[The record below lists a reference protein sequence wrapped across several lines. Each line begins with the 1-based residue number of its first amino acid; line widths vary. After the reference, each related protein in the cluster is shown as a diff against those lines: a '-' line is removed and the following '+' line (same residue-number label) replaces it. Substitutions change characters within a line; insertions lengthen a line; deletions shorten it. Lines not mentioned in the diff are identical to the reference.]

1 MELTRLHGVGPAI
14 ATRLA
19 DAGFRRVEDL
29 LTIIPRGYVDRSRI
43 TPIADL
49 CEGESAH
56 VIGAISDAVSSRGWG
71 GRGAF
76 GKVRITDDSGTIE
89 AHFFGATAK
98 GLRSSFRDGRRALVS
113 GVVRAHK
120 GVIVFSH
127 PDVIFLDG
135 DDASFARFVPTYPEI
150 PGVPAKRLAAWA
162 RQAIDLLE
170 DRLIDAL
177 PRAELDLDMPSLADA
192 LRTIHA
198 PPDETDSGA
207 LERRDTPAYRRL
219 IFDELFFLQL
229 GLLLRRRNSERG
241 RAVELGRV
249 SALADSIMREMGF
262 ALTPGQCE
270 ALDAIS
276 EDLAADR
283 PMHRLLMGDVGS
295 GKTIVAILAAARV
308 IENGFQAAIMAP
320 TEVLARQQFERWSPI
335 FERLGVG
342 VGLFLGDASS
352 DVVRES
358 RGRLKRGEIR
368 LAFGTHALLGA
379 RAKFDRLA
387 LVVVDEQHRFGVG
400 QRARLSDKAVTPHVL
415 VMSATPIPRS
425 LAHTAFGDLDL
436 SVIRHRPPGRSRCET
451 AWIEDDRDRAY
462 ALLTPI
468 LARGD
473 RVFVVF
479 PAVEESEESDV
490 ANALGFFRSEAAAR
504 FPGHPIGLLHGRL
517 TGAEKEAALRD
528 FESGKTR
535 VLVATTVIEVGV
547 DVAEAGA
554 VLIEDAP
561 RFGLSSLHQ
570 IRGRVGRSDRP
581 GVCVLH
587 SRGPRTETATRRL
600 QTLVDCDDGFRIAD
614 EDLAIRGPG
623 DMLGARQHG
632 LPKLR
637 FASLARD
644 VELLE
649 KARNAARTWWDR
661 RTDLRDDPAVERI
674 LRHRFGDRLET
685 GTIG

>member
-1 MELTRLHGVGPAI
+1 MELTRLQGVGPAM
-14 ATRLA
+14 AKRLA

-29 LTIIPRGYVDRSRI
+29 ITIIPRGYIDRTRI
-43 TPIADL
+43 TPIAQLQDGAL
-49 CEGESAH
+49 AH
-56 VIGAISDAVSSRGWG
+56 VIGMASSATTSRGWG

-76 GKVRITDDSGTIE
+76 GKVTIADE
-89 AHFFGATAK
+89 TGEIRAYFFGATAK
-98 GLRSSFRDGRRALVS
+98 GLRSSFRDGRRMLLS
-113 GVVRAHK
+113 GIVRTHRDELA
-120 GVIVFSH
+120 FSH
-127 PDVIFLDG
+127 PDVVFLD
-135 DDASFARFVPTYPEI
+135 DPETSYAKYLPKYPEFE
-150 PGVPAKRLAAWA
+150 GVSAKRLAAWIL
-162 RQAIDLLE
+162 QAIDLVE

-177 PRAELDLDMPSLADA
+177 PRDELGLDLPSLADA
-192 LRTIHA
+192 LRAIHR
-198 PPDETDSGA
+198 PPDETDPTA
-207 LERRDTPAYRRL
+207 LASRNTTAYRRL

-229 GLLLRRRNSERG
+229 GLMLRRKNSEIERTARLPTKSSLADAILHDVG
-241 RAVELGRV
+241 FTMTTAQAA
-249 SALADSIMREMGF
+249 ALATVH
-262 ALTPGQCE
+262 A
-270 ALDAIS
+270 
-276 EDLAADR
+276 DLSADR
-283 PMHRLLMGDVGS
+283 PMHRLLMGDVGC

-308 IENGFQAAIMAP
+308 IESGYQAALMAP
-320 TEVLARQQFERWSPI
+320 TEVLARQQYERWSPI

-342 VGLFLGDASS
+342 VGLFLGEGSE
-352 DVVRES
+352 VVRES
-358 RGRLKRGEIR
+358 TRRLARGAIG

-387 LVVVDEQHRFGVG
+387 FVVVDEQHRFGVG
-400 QRARLSDKAVTPHVL
+400 QRARLSDKALTPHVL

-436 SVIRHRPPGRSRCET
+436 CVIRERPPGRRGGET
-451 AWIEDDRDRAY
+451 VWVEDDRDRAFG
-462 ALLTPI
+462 LLAPT

-479 PAVEESEESDV
+479 PAVEGSEESDI
-490 ANALGFFRSEAAAR
+490 ANAVGFFRKEAELR
-504 FPGHPIGLLHGRL
+504 FSGIPIGLLHGRM
-517 TGAEKEAALRD
+517 TGVEKERALRD
-528 FESGKTR
+528 FAEGRTR

-554 VLIEDAP
+554 VLIEDAQ

-581 GVCVLH
+581 GLCVLC
-587 SRGPRTETATRRL
+587 SRGPLTETAKRRL

-623 DMLGARQHG
+623 DMLGARQSG

-644 VELLE
+644 LE
-649 KARNAARTWWDR
+649 TLEQARNAARTWWGKR
-661 RTDLRDDPAVERI
+661 SDLRADPAVERI
-674 LRHRFGDRLET
+674 LRHRFGNRLEF